1 MKKVFLVVLLFSY
14 GILLCQKN
22 IFTSTTQIVYGLD
35 FKSDSTQA
43 KKISE
48 IVCLYIG
55 NKQSVFQDEKR
66 YKVDSIIASQKYT
79 QLPSKP
85 MFRVNHVI
93 FKDFKKSEITFSEM
107 VDKIIF
113 GYKEPLNQMKWKLGI
128 EKKHILTYECYK
140 AETTFRGRHYIA
152 WYAKDIP
159 ISDGPY
165 KFAGLPGLILEV
177 YDDKDN
183 FHYKLLQ
190 ITNRSKGIVYNTNI
204 NFIERKKLLESKMG
218 NIQKNS
224 KVEIKFNPME
234 KQ

>member
-1 MKKVFLVVLLFSY
+1 MKKLFVLVLLSSY
-14 GILLCQKN
+14 GTFLCQKN
-22 IFTSTTQIVYGLD
+22 IFTSTIQIVYGLD

-43 KKISE
+43 KKNNE

-55 NKQSVFQDEKR
+55 DNQSVFQDEKR

-85 MFRVNHVI
+85 MFKVNHVI
-93 FKDFKKSEITFSEM
+93 FKDFKKSEIIFSEM
-107 VDKIIF
+107 VDKVVF
-113 GYKEPLNQMKWKLGI
+113 GYKEPLNQMKWKLGT
-128 EKKHILTYECYK
+128 EKKNILTYECYK
-140 AETTFRGRHYIA
+140 AETTFRGRQYTA
-152 WYAKDIP
+152 WYTKTIP

-177 YDDKDN
+177 YDDKDH

-190 ITNRSKGIVYNTNI
+190 IINKPKKIVYNSDIHFTD
-204 NFIERKKLLESKMG
+204 RKKLLESKMS
-218 NIQKNS
+218 NIQRNS

-234 KQ
+234 RE